1 MQNEASQFSNELWA
15 ALNQMMRPGAV
26 GLIFAKPGSPIEQE
40 LTNAGFEVTRL
51 DTDNVDVRGKKWSES
66 RPWQLYVQ
74 HGKFVIRPAD
84 GGYTIAEVF
93 DQKGSEKMP
102 HYNVYSHALLIQ
114 GAPELYE
121 ACELTL
127 EVIRESTLE
136 EHKKLVPLL
145 EAALERAGRQS

>member
-1 MQNEASQFSNELWA
+1 MNNEPSQFSNELWA

-26 GLIFAKPGSPIEQE
+26 GLVFIKPGSTIEQE
-40 LTNAGFEVTRL
+40 LTDAGFEVTRL
-51 DTDNVDVRGKKWSES
+51 DTKGIDTRG
-66 RPWQLYVQ
+66 
-74 HGKFVIRPAD
+74 IRPAN
-84 GGYTIAEVF
+84 GGYAIAEVF
-93 DQKGSEKMP
+93 DQKGSEKLP
-102 HYNVYSHALLIQ
+102 HYNVYSHAILIQ

-127 EVIRESTLE
+127 EVIRESELE